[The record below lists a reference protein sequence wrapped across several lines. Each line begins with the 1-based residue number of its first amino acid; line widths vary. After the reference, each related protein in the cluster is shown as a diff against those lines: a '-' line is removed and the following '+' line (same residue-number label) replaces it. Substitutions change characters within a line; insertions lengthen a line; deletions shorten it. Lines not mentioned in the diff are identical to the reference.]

1 MNSSP
6 SSSEAPSEAAHSEDI
21 LLCRVS
27 CESASVAV
35 LLHPT
40 GNGARLL
47 LVSERTGGRALLDAT
62 VLDALCALTPS
73 AATALVRSAVQ
84 EGTPA

>member
-1 MNSSP
+1 M
-6 SSSEAPSEAAHSEDI
+6 HREDT

-40 GNGARLL
+40 GNGRRLR
-47 LVSERTGGRALLDAT
+47 LVSERTGQSALLDAT

-73 AATALVRSAVQ
+73 AATALVRTAVQ
-84 EGTPA
+84 EGVPA

>member
-6 SSSEAPSEAAHSEDI
+6 SSSEATHQEDV

-40 GNGARLL
+40 GNGRRLL
-47 LVSERTGGRALLDAT
+47 LVSERTGQRTLLDAT

-73 AATALVRSAVQ
+73 AATALVRTAVQ
-84 EGTPA
+84 EGAPA

>member
-6 SSSEAPSEAAHSEDI
+6 SSSDPGRREDA

-27 CESASVAV
+27 GESASVAV

-40 GNGARLL
+40 GNGRRLR
-47 LVSERTGGRALLDAT
+47 LVSERTGLSTLLDAT

-73 AATALVRSAVQ
+73 AATALVRAAVQ
-84 EGTPA
+84 REVRG

>member
-6 SSSEAPSEAAHSEDI
+6 SSSEATHGEDI

-40 GNGARLL
+40 GNGRM
-47 LVSERTGGRALLDAT
+47 
-62 VLDALCALTPS
+62 
-73 AATALVRSAVQ
+73 AAA
-84 EGTPA
+84 GF

>member
-6 SSSEAPSEAAHSEDI
+6 SSSEARRREDV

-27 CESASVAV
+27 GESASVAV

-40 GNGARLL
+40 GNGRRLL
-47 LVSERTGGRALLDAT
+47 LVSERTGRSALLDAT
-62 VLDALCALTPS
+62 VLDALCTLTPS
-73 AATALVRSAVQ
+73 AATALVRAAVQ
-84 EGTPA
+84 EETPV

>member
-6 SSSEAPSEAAHSEDI
+6 SSSEATHGEDI

-40 GNGARLL
+40 GNGRRLL
-47 LVSERTGGRALLDAT
+47 LVSERTGQRTLLDAT

-73 AATALVRSAVQ
+73 AATALVRTAVQ
-84 EGTPA
+84 EGAPA

>member
-6 SSSEAPSEAAHSEDI
+6 SSSEAGHREDVP
-21 LLCRVS
+21 LCRVS

-40 GNGARLL
+40 GNGLRLL
-47 LVSERTGGRALLDAT
+47 LVSERTGHRALLDAT

-73 AATALVRSAVQ
+73 AATALVRAAVQ
-84 EGTPA
+84 EEVRR

>member
-6 SSSEAPSEAAHSEDI
+6 SSSEAGYREDV

-40 GNGARLL
+40 GNGRRLL
-47 LVSERTGGRALLDAT
+47 LVSERTGHSALLDAT
-62 VLDALCALTPS
+62 VLDALCALTPR
-73 AATALVRSAVQ
+73 AATALVRAAVQ
-84 EGTPA
+84 EGAPA

>member
-1 MNSSP
+1 M
-6 SSSEAPSEAAHSEDI
+6 
-21 LLCRVS
+21 S

-40 GNGARLL
+40 GNGRRLL
-47 LVSERTGGRALLDAT
+47 LVSERTGQRTLLDAT

-73 AATALVRSAVQ
+73 AATALVRTAVQ
-84 EGTPA
+84 EGAPA